1 MKRIFCLF
9 AFTVALCTSVAYP
22 VDVSMGIKAGL
33 NLGTIY
39 GEYINEEYVGLD
51 KDFQP
56 GFVTGLTVQIKPG
69 DMFCF
74 VPEIIYSMKGLSVDY
89 SIIGMQQT
97 RKSLYSYLEFPLN
110 VGLIIPAGTG
120 IFPRVYTGPVFGFL
134 MSTKTIDELGGHT
147 YEHDVSKGAA
157 QFEFSM
163 DFGGACDIDLGTGL
177 LLIDIRYTLG
187 LTTLDGNTADKKE
200 QYRTGTF
207 SMMAGWGFK
216 LTH

>member
-9 AFTVALCTSVAYP
+9 ALTVALCTSVAYP
-22 VDVSMGIKAGL
+22 VDVSMGAKAGF

-39 GEYINEEYVGLD
+39 GEYIKEEYVGLD

-56 GFVTGLTVQIKPG
+56 GFVTGLSVQIKPSE
-69 DMFCF
+69 MFCF
-74 VPEIIYSMKGLSVDY
+74 VPEIVYSMKGISVD
-89 SIIGMQQT
+89 ITNFFQDQT
-97 RKSLYSYLEFPLN
+97 MKMLYSYLEFPLN
-110 VGLIIPAGTG
+110 VGLIIPAGSG

-134 MSTKTIDELGGHT
+134 MSAKTKVELAGHT
-147 YEHDVSKGAA
+147 NENDVSKRTAD
-157 QFEFSM
+157 FEFGM

-187 LTTLDGNTADKKE
+187 LTTLDDNATDEKD

-216 LTH
+216 LTR